1 MAKFWGKDSD
11 DMPEELKGL
20 TPKQIADAVRE
31 SAELKTQLTET
42 RSQFETAKSSLESLN
57 TEHTDLKSRLDALEA
72 SRTTPPPEK
81 KDDKKVALTDFLVDG
96 DRAFAERAMPI
107 AHLAMETKRD
117 LVKSEIKRKLGPLF
131 TKWEAEID
139 ALAATVPLLQQCQ
152 PNTWEY
158 LFYSVKGRHAEEK
171 DAFVVESVGGH
182 HREDERPDPKA
193 SLTPQEKV
201 IAKKM
206 GIKEEDYLKQKQGMR
221 EGIPAGIVD

>member
-20 TPKQIADAVRE
+20 TPKEIADAVRE
-31 SAELKTQLTET
+31 SKTLRTELTDTK
-42 RSQFETAKSSLESLN
+42 SQFETAKSSLESLN
-57 TEHTDLKSRLDALEA
+57 TEHTSLKERLDSLEA
-72 SRTTPPPEK
+72 NAGKPPKKEVAEK
-81 KDDKKVALTDFLVDG
+81 QTELTDFLVDG
-96 DRAFAERAMPI
+96 NRAFAERAMPI
-107 AHLAMETKRD
+107 AQLAMETKRD
-117 LVKSEIKRKLGPLF
+117 LVKSEVKRKLGGLF
-131 TKWEAEID
+131 GKWEAEIE

-171 DAFVVESVGGH
+171 GAFDIEGVNGH
-182 HREDERPDPKA
+182 NRTEDTPDPKA
-193 SLTPQEKV
+193 SLTPQEKI